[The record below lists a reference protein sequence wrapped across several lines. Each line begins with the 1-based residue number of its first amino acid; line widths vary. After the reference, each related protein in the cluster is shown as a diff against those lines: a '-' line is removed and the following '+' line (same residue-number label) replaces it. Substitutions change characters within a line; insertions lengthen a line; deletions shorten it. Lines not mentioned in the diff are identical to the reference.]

1 MAEMKEVRVRVKK
14 ITLVMVKDNADLV
27 DHDDHLRLDIVRDRG
42 LIWWTNHEFETSTSF
57 FVDSS
62 SHELYPIYHKDAY

>member
-14 ITLVMVKDNADLV
+14 ITLVMVKDNAD
-27 DHDDHLRLDIVRDRG
+27 HLRLDFVRDRG
-42 LIWWTNHEFETSTSF
+42 LIWWTNHELETSTSF